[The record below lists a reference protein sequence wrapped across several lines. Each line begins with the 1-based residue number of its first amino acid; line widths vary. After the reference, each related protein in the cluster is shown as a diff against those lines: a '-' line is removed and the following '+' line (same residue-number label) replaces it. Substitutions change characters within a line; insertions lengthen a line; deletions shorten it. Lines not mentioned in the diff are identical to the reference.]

1 MVCRKKKLERVRILF
16 VKGDCMVNLRHSD
29 NIFYDREGDLFII
42 TTDLDGRQEV
52 VCKTNLECVSDVI
65 ARLLDINFK
74 KVCDSENRLNMLG
87 DLEQF
92 ACVYALKLMTY
103 KTVKGL
109 YLEFPTLA
117 KYQGTALISPHT
129 VIDNRND
136 GYNNKYHLMLVN
148 VIYTSLI
155 HATVKYAGSSME
167 AEHMKD
173 VFETV
178 LPDNKGL
185 IETLNDFY
193 DGAINEADLTD
204 IIKNIQS
211 DNTTK
216 A

>member
-1 MVCRKKKLERVRILF
+1 M
-16 VKGDCMVNLRHSD
+16 NLRHPD

-42 TTDLDGRQEV
+42 TSDFEGRQEV
-52 VCKTNLECVSDVI
+52 VCKTNLECVSDVL

-74 KVCDSENRLNMLG
+74 KVCDSEDRLRMLG

-136 GYNNKYHLMLVN
+136 GNNNK
-148 VIYTSLI
+148 
-155 HATVKYAGSSME
+155 
-167 AEHMKD
+167 
-173 VFETV
+173 
-178 LPDNKGL
+178 
-185 IETLNDFY
+185 
-193 DGAINEADLTD
+193 
-204 IIKNIQS
+204 
-211 DNTTK
+211 
-216 A
+216 

>member
-1 MVCRKKKLERVRILF
+1 
-16 VKGDCMVNLRHSD
+16 
-29 NIFYDREGDLFII
+29 
-42 TTDLDGRQEV
+42 
-52 VCKTNLECVSDVI
+52 
-65 ARLLDINFK
+65 
-74 KVCDSENRLNMLG
+74 
-87 DLEQF
+87 
-92 ACVYALKLMTY
+92 
-103 KTVKGL
+103 
-109 YLEFPTLA
+109 
-117 KYQGTALISPHT
+117 
-129 VIDNRND
+129 
-136 GYNNKYHLMLVN
+136 MLVN

-193 DGAINEADLTD
+193 DGAINEANLTD

>member
-1 MVCRKKKLERVRILF
+1 
-16 VKGDCMVNLRHSD
+16 MVNLRHSD
-29 NIFYDREGDLFII
+29 NIFYDREGDLFVI

-103 KTVKGL
+103 KTIKGL

-117 KYQGTALISPHT
+117 KYQGT

-167 AEHMKD
+167 TEHMKD

>member
-1 MVCRKKKLERVRILF
+1 
-16 VKGDCMVNLRHSD
+16 MVNLRHPD
-29 NIFYDREGDLFII
+29 NIFYDREGDLFVI
-42 TTDLDGRQEV
+42 TTDLEGRQEV
-52 VCKTNLECVSDVI
+52 VCKSNLECVSDVL

-74 KVCDSENRLNMLG
+74 KVLDSDDHLRMLG

-92 ACVYALKLMTY
+92 ACIYALKLMTY
-103 KTVKGL
+103 KTIKGL

-117 KYQGTALISPHT
+117 QYQGTALINTHT
-129 VIDNRND
+129 VIDNRNE

-148 VIYTSLI
+148 VIYTSMI
-155 HATVKYAGSSME
+155 HATVKYAGSNQE
-167 AEHMKD
+167 AAHMKE

-178 LPDNKGL
+178 LPDDKGL

-204 IIKNIQS
+204 IIKNIQNE
-211 DNTTK
+211 NTTK

>member
-1 MVCRKKKLERVRILF
+1 
-16 VKGDCMVNLRHSD
+16 MVNLRHPD

-52 VCKTNLECVSDVI
+52 VCKTNLECVSDVL

-74 KVCDSENRLNMLG
+74 KVLDSDDHLRMFG

-117 KYQGTALISPHT
+117 KYQGAALISANT
-129 VIDNRND
+129 IIDNRND

-148 VIYTSLI
+148 VIYTSMI
-155 HATVKYAGSSME
+155 HATVKYAGSSQDRQLHRI
-167 AEHMKD
+167 ACQFSGTFQSYIHIRPRRAA
-173 VFETV
+173 
-178 LPDNKGL
+178 LPCRPRKPLPYRHSFSGGRGSAMPPCCTCARFAQWSGTP
-185 IETLNDFY
+185 E
-193 DGAINEADLTD
+193 
-204 IIKNIQS
+204 
-211 DNTTK
+211 
-216 A
+216 

>member
-1 MVCRKKKLERVRILF
+1 
-16 VKGDCMVNLRHSD
+16 MVNLRHSD
-29 NIFYDREGDLFII
+29 NIFYDREGDLFVI

-109 YLEFPTLA
+109 YLEFPT
-117 KYQGTALISPHT
+117 
-129 VIDNRND
+129 
-136 GYNNKYHLMLVN
+136 
-148 VIYTSLI
+148 
-155 HATVKYAGSSME
+155 VKYAGSSME

>member
-1 MVCRKKKLERVRILF
+1 
-16 VKGDCMVNLRHSD
+16 MVNLRHPD
-29 NIFYDREGDLFII
+29 NIFYDREGDLFVI

-52 VCKTNLECVSDVI
+52 VCKTNLECISDVL

-74 KVCDSENRLNMLG
+74 KVLDSDNRLYMLG

-117 KYQGTALISPHT
+117 QYQGTALISANT
-129 VIDNRND
+129 VIDNRNE

-178 LPDNKGL
+178 LPDDKGSIRRKLKKYFHRL
-185 IETLNDFY
+185 ILKFWSSTNNSNISMFNVEVFFYETNC
-193 DGAINEADLTD
+193 AIY
-204 IIKNIQS
+204 
-211 DNTTK
+211 
-216 A
+216 

>member
-1 MVCRKKKLERVRILF
+1 
-16 VKGDCMVNLRHSD
+16 MVNLRHSD
-29 NIFYDREGDLFII
+29 NIFYDREGDLFVI

-178 LPDNKGL
+178 LSDNKGL

>member
-1 MVCRKKKLERVRILF
+1 
-16 VKGDCMVNLRHSD
+16 MVNLRHSD
-29 NIFYDREGDLFII
+29 NIFYDREGDLFVI
-42 TTDLDGRQEV
+42 TTDLDGRQEG
-52 VCKTNLECVSDVI
+52 VSDVI
-65 ARLLDINFK
+65 SRLLDINFK

-155 HATVKYAGSSME
+155 HATVKYAGSR
-167 AEHMKD
+167 
-173 VFETV
+173 
-178 LPDNKGL
+178 
-185 IETLNDFY
+185 
-193 DGAINEADLTD
+193 
-204 IIKNIQS
+204 
-211 DNTTK
+211 
-216 A
+216 

>member
-1 MVCRKKKLERVRILF
+1 
-16 VKGDCMVNLRHSD
+16 MVNLRHSD
-29 NIFYDREGDLFII
+29 NIFYDREGDLFVI

-65 ARLLDINFK
+65 ARLL
-74 KVCDSENRLNMLG
+74 ENRLNMLG

-103 KTVKGL
+103 KIVKGL

>member
-1 MVCRKKKLERVRILF
+1 
-16 VKGDCMVNLRHSD
+16 MVNLRHPD
-29 NIFYDREGDLFII
+29 NIFYDREGDLFVI

-65 ARLLDINFK
+65 SRLLDINFK
-74 KVCDSENRLNMLG
+74 KVCDSENRLHMLG

-103 KTVKGL
+103 KMVRGL

-117 KYQGTALISPHT
+117 QYQGTALIDEHT
-129 VIDNRND
+129 EIDNRNE

-155 HATVKYAGSSME
+155 HATVRFAGSDQE
-167 AEHMKD
+167 AQHMKE

-178 LPDNKGL
+178 LPDDKGL

-193 DGAINEADLTD
+193 DGAINEADLTEV
-204 IIKNIQS
+204 IKNIQM
-211 DNTTK
+211 DNSTQ

>member
-1 MVCRKKKLERVRILF
+1 
-16 VKGDCMVNLRHSD
+16 MVNLRHSD
-29 NIFYDREGDLFII
+29 NIFYDREGDLFVI

-185 IETLNDFY
+185 IET
-193 DGAINEADLTD
+193 
-204 IIKNIQS
+204 
-211 DNTTK
+211 
-216 A
+216 